1 MTEEDADAGHSG
13 RLDQLGGV
21 VVSRCRHHVRDGDAA
36 VDRRVEAAVDR
47 APRLRPGDV
56 HQHAR
61 HVQDRRHDAAQ
72 CRRPARG
79 SAL

>member
-21 VVSRCRHHVRDGDAA
+21 VVSWCRHHVRDGDAA

-47 APRLRPGDV
+47 AERLRPGDV
-56 HQHAR
+56 H
-61 HVQDRRHDAAQ
+61 
-72 CRRPARG
+72 
-79 SAL
+79 